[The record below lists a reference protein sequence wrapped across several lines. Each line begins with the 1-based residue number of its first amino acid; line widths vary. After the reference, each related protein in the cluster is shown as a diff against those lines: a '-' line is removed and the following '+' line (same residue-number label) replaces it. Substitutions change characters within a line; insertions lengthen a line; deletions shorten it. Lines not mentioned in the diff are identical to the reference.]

1 VTISQCEGSLMA
13 EQLAPTN
20 GGGSIPTPSIQ
31 SLIVEECP
39 IADVRAFI
47 EQHHYSKSTKGVT
60 PSYCFKVTLYGQ
72 IVGVAIFGLPG
83 MRETLEK
90 YSEFGKYK
98 LVELRRFC
106 MINDTPRNSE
116 SRSIS
121 IMLRALRKHGIQ
133 RVLSYAD
140 PTYGHVGTIYKAL
153 GFVCLGQTPS
163 CSVIIYKDRQV
174 KRSSLDRYPRYR
186 SINRAKDPFRKWST
200 RAVNRYANYQNK
212 DLGLLPSAQEI
223 RDALAT
229 GRAYRK
235 KEAGKFIYLKDL
247 FKAAV

>member
-1 VTISQCEGSLMA
+1 
-13 EQLAPTN
+13 
-20 GGGSIPTPSIQ
+20 
-31 SLIVEECP
+31 VEECSV
-39 IADVRAFI
+39 ADVRTFI
-47 EQHHYSKSTKGVT
+47 EQHHYKSIKGVT
-60 PSYCFKVTLYGQ
+60 PSHCFKVTLDGEL
-72 IVGVAIFGLPG
+72 VGAAIFGLPG

-106 MINDTPRNSE
+106 MIDDTPRNSE

-121 IMLRALRKHGIQ
+121 IMLRALRKHGVQ

-153 GFVCLGQTPS
+153 GFTCLGQTPS
-163 CSVIIYKDRQV
+163 CSVIIYKDQQI

-186 SINRAKDPFRKWST
+186 FSNRADPFRKWST

-212 DLGLLPSAQEI
+212 DLGLLFAQEI
-223 RDALAT
+223 RDALES
-229 GRAYRK
+229 GKAYKK

-247 FKAAV
+247 VKAVPQVPEAV

>member
-1 VTISQCEGSLMA
+1 MTILQCERGVTSTTVF
-13 EQLAPTN
+13 PTV
-20 GGGSIPTPSIQ
+20 GGGSIPSRSLQ
-31 SLIVEECP
+31 SLTVEECP
-39 IADVRAFI
+39 VADVRAFI
-47 EQHHYSKSTKGVT
+47 EQHHYSKAIRGVT
-60 PSYCFKVTLYGQ
+60 PSHCFKVTLDSQ
-72 IVGVAIFGLPG
+72 VVGAAVFGLPG

-106 MINDTPRNSE
+106 MVDDTPRNSE

-121 IMLRALRKHGIQ
+121 IMLRALRKQGVQ

-153 GFVCLGQTPS
+153 GFACLGQTPS

-174 KRSSLDRYPRYR
+174 RRSSLDP
-186 SINRAKDPFRKWST
+186 KDQFRKWST

-212 DLGLLPSAQEI
+212 DLGLLPFAQEI
-223 RDALAT
+223 RDALES
-229 GRAYRK
+229 GKAYKK

-247 FKAAV
+247 

>member
-1 VTISQCEGSLMA
+1 MTISQCERGVTSTAVL
-13 EQLAPTN
+13 PTA
-20 GGGSIPTPSIQ
+20 GGGSIPFRSLQ
-31 SLIVEECP
+31 SLIVDACP
-39 IADVRAFI
+39 VADVRSFI
-47 EQHHYSKSTKGVT
+47 EQNHYSKSIKGVT
-60 PSYCFKVTLYGQ
+60 PSHCFKVTLDGQ
-72 IVGVAIFGLPG
+72 IVGAAIFGLPG

-106 MINDTPRNSE
+106 MIDDTPRNSE

-121 IMLRALRKHGIQ
+121 IMLRALRKQGIQ

-153 GFVCLGQTPS
+153 QFACLGQTPS

-174 KRSSLDRYPRYR
+174 KRSSLDRYPRYG
-186 SINRAKDPFRKWST
+186 SANRKWST

-212 DLGLLPSAQEI
+212 DLGLLPFAQEI
-223 RDALAT
+223 RDALES
-229 GRAYRK
+229 GKAYKK
-235 KEAGKFIYLKDL
+235 KEAGKFIYLKNL
-247 FKAAV
+247 